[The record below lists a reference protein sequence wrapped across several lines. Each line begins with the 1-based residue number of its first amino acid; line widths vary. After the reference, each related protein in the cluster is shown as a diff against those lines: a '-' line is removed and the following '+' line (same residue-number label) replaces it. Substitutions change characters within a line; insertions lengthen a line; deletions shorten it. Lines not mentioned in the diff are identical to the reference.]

1 MDCSPAMESATHI
14 VLRTKEPRSR
24 CCSSSFISNSA
35 ARSPTASFTINPRWP
50 RGPIASSKPPSIKLI
65 IPSKTSSN
73 CSKPRDFVEV
83 FLFTNAAVRIYA
95 ESTSDPSSLDISSE
109 SGVAISFKAAGETNP
124 SFAHVGEA
132 DVGIKVDF
140 GTRGAFVLQAP
151 ETFHTEMGD
160 RLTLQRRIIDAFK
173 RGSWE
178 KDWLVITR
186 LVKATSATVLIS
198 KSSNA
203 S

>member
-83 FLFTNAAVRIYA
+83 FLFTNAAVRIYSVHEPEVQCIA
-95 ESTSDPSSLDISSE
+95 KGKAGKQYEFGNKVSVAVSSR
-109 SGVAISFKAAGETNP
+109 GGWFVGAKSFTGNP
-124 SFAHVGEA
+124 Y
-132 DVGIKVDF
+132 D
-140 GTRGAFVLQAP
+140 
-151 ETFHTEMGD
+151 
-160 RLTLQRRIIDAFK
+160 
-173 RGSWE
+173 
-178 KDWLVITR
+178 
-186 LVKATSATVLIS
+186 
-198 KSSNA
+198 
-203 S
+203 